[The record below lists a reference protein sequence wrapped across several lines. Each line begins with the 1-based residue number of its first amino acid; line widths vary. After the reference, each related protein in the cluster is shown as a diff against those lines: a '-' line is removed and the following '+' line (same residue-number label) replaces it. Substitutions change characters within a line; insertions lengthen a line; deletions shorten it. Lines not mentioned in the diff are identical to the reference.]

1 MFGVTT
7 QAVQGIVRRLEAD
20 FDCLVFHATGTG
32 GPGNTGTAG
41 PVEDLLA
48 RRDQTLA

>member
-7 QAVQGIVRRLEAD
+7 AAVQGIVRRLEPD

-32 GPGNTGTAG
+32 GRSMESLA
-41 PVEDLLA
+41 DLGHA
-48 RRDQTLA
+48 RQASSI